1 MDDIEG
7 VFFIMTKSKNDSNE
21 VKEYKIGYVRVS
33 TAEDRQKLGYE
44 AQKRILTDNN
54 IHTIYSEKM
63 SGRKDDRP
71 EFKKALNKA
80 KSLAKRDYKVTF
92 VVVKLD
98 RLSRKMSSLLNILED
113 MKANNIAFKSIK
125 DDIDTST
132 PSGILMMQLLAM
144 FSEFEVNTLRE
155 RTKEGLKQAR
165 LDGKTLGRPA
175 LDNKVKDKVAKLYCN
190 PDITVKEVAVRC
202 NVSER
207 TVYKIA
213 KERNLSRLFIKGSSF
228 CD

>member
-1 MDDIEG
+1 
-7 VFFIMTKSKNDSNE
+7 MTKSKNDSNE
-21 VKEYKIGYVRVS
+21 VKECKIGYVRVS

-71 EFKKALNKA
+71 QFKKALNKA
-80 KSLAKRDYKVTF
+80 KLLAKKGYKVTF

-113 MKANNIAFKSIK
+113 LKANNIAFKSIK

-132 PSGILMMQLLAM
+132 PSGVLMMQLLAM

-165 LDGKTLGRPA
+165 LDGKTLGRPP
-175 LDNKVKDKVAKLYCN
+175 LDDNIKDKVAKLYCN
-190 PDITVKEVAVRC
+190 PDIDVKTIAKKC

-207 TVYKIA
+207 SVYRIA
-213 KERNLSRLFIKGSSF
+213 KKRNLSRLFKNGSSF
-228 CD
+228 ND

>member
-1 MDDIEG
+1 
-7 VFFIMTKSKNDSNE
+7 MTKSKDNSNE
-21 VKEYKIGYVRVS
+21 VKEIRIGYVRVS

-54 IHTIYSEKM
+54 ISAIYSEKM

-71 EFKKALNKA
+71 QFKKALNKA
-80 KSLAKRDYKVTF
+80 KLLAKKGYKVTF

-113 MKANNIAFKSIK
+113 LKVNNIAFKSIK

-132 PSGILMMQLLAM
+132 PAGILMMQLLAM

-155 RTKEGLKQAR
+155 RTREGLRQAK
-165 LDGKTLGRPA
+165 LDGKTLGRPG
-175 LDNKVKDKVAKLYCN
+175 LDEKLKNKIAKLYCD
-190 PDITVKEVAVRC
+190 PDIDVKAVAKRC

-207 TVYKIA
+207 SVYRIA
-213 KERNLSRLFIKGSSF
+213 KERNLSRIFKNGSSF
-228 CD
+228 YD

>member
-1 MDDIEG
+1 
-7 VFFIMTKSKNDSNE
+7 MTKVNDSI
-21 VKEYKIGYVRVS
+21 KEIKDYKIGYVRVS

-44 AQKRILTDNN
+44 AQKRILADNN
-54 IHTIYSEKM
+54 IDEVYAEKI

-71 EFKKALNKA
+71 EFKKAIHKC
-80 KSLAKRDYKVTF
+80 KRLVNRGYKVTF

-98 RLSRKMSSLLNILED
+98 RVSRKMSSLLNILED
-113 MKANNIAFKSIK
+113 LKADNIAFKSIK

-132 PSGILMMQLLAM
+132 PTGILMMQLLAM

-155 RTKEGLKQAR
+155 RTREGLRQAK
-165 LDGKTLGRPA
+165 LDGKVLGRPA
-175 LDNKVKDKVAKLYCN
+175 IEDKLKDKIEKLYCN
-190 PDITVKEVAVRC
+190 PDITVKQVAERC

-228 CD
+228 HD